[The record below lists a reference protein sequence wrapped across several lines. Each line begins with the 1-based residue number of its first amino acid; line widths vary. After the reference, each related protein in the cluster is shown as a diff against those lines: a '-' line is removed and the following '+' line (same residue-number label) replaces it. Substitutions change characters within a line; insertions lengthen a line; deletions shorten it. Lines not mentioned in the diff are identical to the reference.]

1 MEAGRTT
8 LRAGVGV
15 ANEASERLRL
25 VWWALLLA
33 VLSYVGLGLFCVVIT
48 GVAVVLVSVGIPVLM
63 VCFPLVRW
71 LADFHRRWAGDLL
84 GTPIPSSYRTPPDGN
99 ALVRL
104 WAQARDPAT
113 WRDVLWLF
121 VNGTV
126 GLVLTVVGAVES
138 VLGLLFW
145 WWPNKGALYLD
156 AVLVRWLLSPNEN
169 ALLAS
174 RVRELAESRAET
186 VDSQA
191 AEIRRI
197 ERDLHDGAQAR
208 LVALG
213 MNLGMAADAVD
224 TDPQTARLL
233 LAEAQAT
240 SSQAL
245 AELRGL
251 VRGILPPVLAD
262 RGLVGAVQALALA
275 TPLPI
280 EVDADV
286 PGRLAAPV
294 ESAAYFAVAEAIAN
308 VIKHSGAHQARVML
322 RHNGNL
328 LQMTVEDDG
337 RGGATPGAGTG
348 LRGIERRL
356 AAFDGTLRVTSPPG
370 GPTSVTMELPCES
383 SSPKTSP
390 SSGTG

>member
-1 MEAGRTT
+1 
-8 LRAGVGV
+8 VDV
-15 ANEASERLRL
+15 ANEASERLKA

-33 VLSYVGLGLFCVVIT
+33 VLSYVGLGLFCVVAT

-63 VCFPLVRW
+63 VSFPLVRW
-71 LADFHRRWAGDLL
+71 LANFHRRWAGNLL
-84 GTPIPSSYRTPPDGN
+84 GAPIPSSYRTPPDGN

-104 WAQARDPAT
+104 WAVARDRAT
-113 WRDVLWLF
+113 WRDVLWLL

-126 GLVLTVVGAVES
+126 GLVLTVVGAFES

-145 WWPNKGALYLD
+145 WWPKKGALYLD
-156 AVLVRWLLSPNEN
+156 ALIVRWLLSPNEN

-280 EVDADV
+280 DVDADV

-337 RGGATPGAGTG
+337 RGGATPGAGSG

>member
-1 MEAGRTT
+1 MEIGNPARDG
-8 LRAGVGV
+8 ANVV
-15 ANEASERLRL
+15 NEASERIKL
-25 VWWALLLA
+25 VGWALLLA
-33 VLSYVGLGLFCVVIT
+33 ALSYAGLGLFCVVIT
-48 GVAVVLVSVGIPVLM
+48 GVAVVLVSAGVPLLM
-63 VCFPLVRW
+63 LCFPLVRW
-71 LADFHRRWAGDLL
+71 FADFHRRWAGALL
-84 GTPIPSSYRTPPDGN
+84 GTPIPSSYRTPSAGN

-104 WAQARDPAT
+104 WAVARDRAT

-126 GLVLTVVGAVES
+126 GLLLAVVGVVES
-138 VLGLLFW
+138 VLRLLFW
-145 WWPNKGALYLD
+145 WWPKKGALYLD
-156 AVLVRWLLSPNEN
+156 AVIVRLLLSPNEK
-169 ALLAS
+169 ALLAG

-213 MNLGMAADAVD
+213 MNLGLAADAVE

-233 LAEAQAT
+233 LAEAQTT

-245 AELRGL
+245 SELRGL

-262 RGLVGAVQALALA
+262 RGLVGAVRALALT

-286 PGRLAAPV
+286 PGRLTAPV
-294 ESAAYFAVAEAIAN
+294 ESAAYFAVAEALTN
-308 VIKHSGAHQARVML
+308 VIKHSAAHHARVTL
-322 RHNGNL
+322 RHRDGVL
-328 LQMTVEDDG
+328 LMTVEDDG
-337 RGGATPGAGTG
+337 RGGAVPGAGSG

-356 AAFDGTLRVTSPPG
+356 GAFDGTLKVASPAG
-370 GPTSVTMELPCES
+370 GPTVVAMDLPCES
-383 SSPKTSP
+383 SAVRKAE
-390 SSGTG
+390 

>member
-1 MEAGRTT
+1 MSEAGK
-8 LRAGVGV
+8 
-15 ANEASERLRL
+15 RLEV

-33 VLSYVGLGLFCVVIT
+33 ALSYAGLGLFCVVIT
-48 GVAVVLVSVGIPVLM
+48 GVAVVLVSVGIPILM
-63 VCFPLVRW
+63 LCFPLVRW
-71 LADFHRRWAGDLL
+71 LADFHRRWAGALL
-84 GTPIPSSYRTPPDGN
+84 GTPIPSSYRKPPDGN

-104 WAQARDPAT
+104 WAEARDPAT

-126 GLVLTVVGAVES
+126 GLVLTVVGAFES

-145 WWPNKGALYLD
+145 WWPKKGALYLD
-156 AVLVRWLLSPNEN
+156 AMLVRWLLSPNEN
-169 ALLAS
+169 ALLAG

-213 MNLGMAADAVD
+213 MNLGMAADIVD
-224 TDPQTARLL
+224 SDPQTARLL

-245 AELRGL
+245 SELRGL

-275 TPLPI
+275 TPMPI
-280 EVDADV
+280 EVDADL
-286 PGRLAAPV
+286 PGRLSAPV
-294 ESAAYFAVAEAIAN
+294 ESAAYFAIAEALAN
-308 VIKHSGAHQARVML
+308 VIKHSNAHHAGVTL
-322 RHNGNL
+322 RHDDGL
-328 LQMTVEDDG
+328 LHMTVEDDG
-337 RGGATPGAGTG
+337 RGGAVPGAGSG
-348 LRGIERRL
+348 LHGIERRL
-356 AAFDGTLRVTSPPG
+356 GAFDGTLKVTSPPG
-370 GPTSVTMELPCES
+370 GPTLVIMELPCDVI
-383 SSPKTSP
+383 
-390 SSGTG
+390 